1 MTLSEAIQWKK
12 VDEFPSYSISNTGL
26 VRNDITNK
34 IKTLQHDKYGYAVC
48 SLCDHQKRKKKKVH
62 RLIAEAF
69 IPNPE
74 NKPFINHIN
83 GVKDDN
89 RVENLEWCTAQENN
103 YHAWNVLDS
112 ENRRKKMAEH
122 AHNRVWSDE
131 SKQKMKEI
139 AKNRV
144 YTKEYRRH
152 MSEAHKG
159 KPKPWMRKAVR
170 CVETGIVYD
179 GISIASEAVGCCR
192 TQINN
197 ALTGSHLTAGGY
209 HWERVC

>member
-1 MTLSEAIQWKK
+1 MTLDEAIQWKK
-12 VDEFPSYSISNTGL
+12 IDDFPSYSISNTGL

-48 SLCDHQKRKKKKVH
+48 SLYDHQKRKWKKIH

-131 SKQKMKEI
+131 SRQKMKDI
-139 AKNRV
+139 AKKRIC
-144 YTKEYRRH
+144 TEECRKH

-159 KPKPWMRKAVR
+159 KEGKNKKPIV
-170 CVETGIVYD
+170 CIETKKRYE
-179 GISIASEAVGCCR
+179 SIKQASEDMGILR
-192 TQINN
+192 TSICNVLSGLSEN
-197 ALTGSHLTAGGY
+197 ARGY
-209 HWERVC
+209 HFRRVV